1 MNITFLIRR
10 FFASYIDALIVSVF
24 VVLFSIFKYK
34 FAGKSGLNEIELSAD
49 FWLKWQLI
57 GYFIYLFLFEFF
69 FKRTLG
75 KMLFRFKIQGF
86 GNKINLGHFLQVLKR
101 TLSRIIPLDPISIFF
116 DEDWI
121 MWHDKLSKTKVID
134 IRKK

>member
-1 MNITFLIRR
+1 M
-10 FFASYIDALIVSVF
+10 
-24 VVLFSIFKYK
+24 LFS
-34 FAGKSGLNEIELSAD
+34 
-49 FWLKWQLI
+49 
-57 GYFIYLFLFEFF
+57 
-69 FKRTLG
+69 
-75 KMLFRFKIQGF
+75 FKIQGF